1 MEQTSKQQEAIGWKF
16 HVVPEP
22 ESSLKQASKEYP
34 SHLATNI
41 GAETSLLTE
50 THLALA
56 SFTALPLLSLLK
68 LA

>member
-50 THLALA
+50 THVRALVR
-56 SFTALPLLSLLK
+56 TSL
-68 LA
+68 